1 MTSSSKTKKKKLIS
15 IVTPCLNEEGNVMEV
30 YQRVKNAF
38 SELKDYNYEHIFMDN
53 YSTDNTLKI
62 LKGIAKKDKRVK
74 IIVNSRNFGP
84 IKSVFNGVLAA
95 SGDAAILLV
104 ADLQDPPELIPR
116 FIEEWKKGYKAVFGI
131 RKTRQET
138 WLVELT
144 RKIYYRAL
152 NVISYEKLHL
162 DAGDFVLIDG
172 VILKELHHV
181 SDRNPYLRGVIAS
194 FGYEQTGI
202 EYDMQKRVSGKT
214 TTTISSL
221 INYALTGVI
230 SFTTAPLRLAMISGF
245 ILSFLSI
252 LIGLIQLILKLISP
266 AKALPGI
273 ATLIVGLFLFSG
285 IQFFLIGFLGEY
297 ISAIHSQIRGGPLVV
312 EKERINFD
320 QEDGKS

>member
-1 MTSSSKTKKKKLIS
+1 
-15 IVTPCLNEEGNVMEV
+15 MEV
-30 YQRVKNAF
+30 YQRVKNVF
-38 SELKDYNYEHIFMDN
+38 SEVKDYKYEHIFMDN
-53 YSTDNTLKI
+53 CSKDNTLKI
-62 LKGIAKKDKRVK
+62 LKGIAKKDKQAK

-131 RKTRQET
+131 RKTRQEP
-138 WLVELT
+138 WLIELI

-152 NVISYEKLHL
+152 NAISYEKLHL
-162 DAGDFVLIDG
+162 DAGDFVLIDEA
-172 VILKELHHV
+172 ILKELHHIT
-181 SDRNPYLRGVIAS
+181 DKNPYLRGVIAS

-202 EYDMQKRVSGKT
+202 EYDMQKRASGKT

-221 INYALTGVI
+221 INFALNGVI
-230 SFTTAPLRLAMISGF
+230 SYTTAPLRLAMISGF

-252 LIGLIQLILKLISP
+252 LIGIIQLILKLMFP
-266 AKALPGI
+266 EKAMPGI

-312 EKERINFD
+312 EKERINFN
-320 QEDGKS
+320 QEKGKS